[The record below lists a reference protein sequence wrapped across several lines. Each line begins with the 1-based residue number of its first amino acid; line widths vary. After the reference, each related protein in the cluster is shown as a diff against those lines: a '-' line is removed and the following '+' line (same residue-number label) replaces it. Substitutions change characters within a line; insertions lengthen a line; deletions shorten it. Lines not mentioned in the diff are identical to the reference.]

1 MFSSRQYL
9 ESPRIPKVAFS
20 FELFFRAKS
29 IVCVTTTLF
38 YSPKVGNENMTCVVD
53 DLIEKRKFWSF

>member
-9 ESPRIPKVAFS
+9 ESPIIRKVAFS

-29 IVCVTTTLF
+29 IVCVTTTLS
-38 YSPKVGNENMTCVVD
+38 YSPKVGIESLTVVED
-53 DLIEKRKFWSF
+53 DIMD